1 MGERLGEHGR
11 SRAVRETKRE
21 REGPKTSLPKMER
34 NHRKE
39 PEEELRWSRERAL
52 GERRRYSERKRRR
65 EI

>member
-21 REGPKTSLPKMER
+21 RGTENQFAKDG
-34 NHRKE
+34 KE
-39 PEEELRWSRERAL
+39 SQERARGGTPVVEREGFG
-52 GERRRYSERKRRR
+52 GET